1 MKIETIKNLGQL
13 KKAGYTVR
21 SIKQEMRENLLAK
34 LRSGEP
40 LFEGIKGYESTVI
53 PALERAILAGHSI
66 NFLGLRGQAK
76 TKMARLMTELL
87 DEYVPVLEGS
97 ELNDDPLQPLSR
109 SAQRMVDELGDKAPV
124 TWWHRSERYAEKLA
138 TPDVN
143 IADLIGDLDPIKAA
157 NLKLSYADEGVI
169 HYGMIPR
176 ANRSIFVIN
185 ELPDLK

>member
-1 MKIETIKNLGQL
+1 MNIEKIKTL
-13 KKAGYTVR
+13 KELKESGYR
-21 SIKQEMRENLLAK
+21 SRSVKEELRENLLVK

-40 LFEGIKGYESTVI
+40 LFQGIRGYEHTVI

-76 TKMARLMTELL
+76 TKMARMMTELL
-87 DEYVPVLEGS
+87 DEYIPVVEGS
-97 ELNDDPLQPLSR
+97 ELNDDPLMPLSA
-109 SAQRMVDELGDKAPV
+109 SAKRILREKGEDTPIAWM
-124 TWWHRSERYAEKLA
+124 HRDERYAEKLA

-169 HYGMIPR
+169 TM
-176 ANRSIFVIN
+176 
-185 ELPDLK
+185 E